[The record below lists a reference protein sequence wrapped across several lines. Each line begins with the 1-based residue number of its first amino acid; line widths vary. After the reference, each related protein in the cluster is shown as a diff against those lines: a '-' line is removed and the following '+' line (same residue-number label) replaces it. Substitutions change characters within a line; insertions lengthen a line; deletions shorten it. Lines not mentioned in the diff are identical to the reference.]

1 MLENRQDRVV
11 FAARCRGGCLLIEGR
26 VKMRG
31 VVAGAV
37 RADAVDTGVLLLRQ
51 RGLVGGRAKENRTW
65 EEMGSCAAQAFQ
77 D

>member
-1 MLENRQDRVV
+1 
-11 FAARCRGGCLLIEGR
+11 
-26 VKMRG
+26 MRG